1 MERLLQIWKVN
12 IKHHLLPHVF
22 TAIILC
28 CLAPFIMGVE
38 NLDKI
43 QTAKILE
50 IFLSLLG
57 IILFVP
63 LFLPEQ
69 DKNIRD
75 LITSKK
81 ESMIF
86 IYSIRLVQQL
96 LILAVIILAFIYFL
110 KLGNCQFPFGAYY
123 FGTLAGC
130 IALGALGVF
139 FYGISD
145 NIAAGY
151 MVPVLYYL
159 LCYGGGQRYLG
170 KLYLFSMMRGNLS
183 NKYYLLGAAVI
194 LLTLG
199 ITYRVVKK

>member
-12 IKHHLLPHVF
+12 FRYHLLPHVF

-38 NLDKI
+38 NLDHF

-57 IILFVP
+57 IIVFVP

-81 ESMIF
+81 NSMLV
-86 IYSIRLVQQL
+86 IYSIRFVEQL
-96 LILAVIILAFIYFL
+96 LILAGIIFAFLCYL
-110 KLGNCQFPFGAYY
+110 KLGNCQFPLGSYY
-123 FGTLAGC
+123 VGTLAGC
-130 IALGALGVF
+130 IALGALGIF
-139 FYGISD
+139 FYGITD
-145 NIAAGY
+145 NIAVGY
-151 MVPVLYYL
+151 MVPVLYYI
-159 LCYGGGQRYLG
+159 LCYGGGQKYMG
-170 KLYLFSMMRGNLS
+170 KLYLFSMMQGNLT
-183 NKYYLLGAAVI
+183 NKYYLIAAAII
-194 LLTLG
+194 LLISG
-199 ITYRVVKK
+199 IAFRVVRK